1 MKKFKRDSHVKI
13 AKHFFTWRRVE
24 GSNLQGLAPAAFQE
38 RCITI
43 LPTLPDFEML
53 SDLEQF
59 CYYKKDFMKY
69 LGIDFGSKRVGLA
82 ISDENGQMA
91 FPYSVV
97 SNDKNLFTE
106 IEKIIKNEKVDEVVI
121 GESKDFKGK
130 SNKIMTAIKKFKGE
144 FEVKTK
150 LKVWLDP
157 EFMTSVQADRSI
169 ISRRSDTKS
178 HQRSIERQGSKKEML
193 DASAATIIL
202 QSFLDKKKCML

>member
-1 MKKFKRDSHVKI
+1 
-13 AKHFFTWRRVE
+13 
-24 GSNLQGLAPAAFQE
+24 
-38 RCITI
+38 
-43 LPTLPDFEML
+43 
-53 SDLEQF
+53 
-59 CYYKKDFMKY
+59 MKY

-121 GESKDFKGK
+121 GESKDFKGE
-130 SNKIMTAIKKFKGE
+130 SNKIMTTIEKFKKE
-144 FEVKTK
+144 FETKTK
-150 LKVWLDP
+150 LKVWLEP

-169 ISRRSDTKS
+169 VSRRLDTKS
-178 HQRSIERQGSKKEML
+178 HQRSVERQKTKKEML

-202 QSFLDKKKCML
+202 QSFLDKNGSML